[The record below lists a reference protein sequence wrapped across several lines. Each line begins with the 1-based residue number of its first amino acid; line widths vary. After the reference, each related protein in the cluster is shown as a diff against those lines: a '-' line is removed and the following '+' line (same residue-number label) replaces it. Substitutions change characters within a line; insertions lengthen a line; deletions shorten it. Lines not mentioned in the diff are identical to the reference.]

1 MATFNF
7 SNIDQAYDLINTSI
21 IKTPLVS
28 NDYINQITGGNIFFK
43 LENLQI
49 TGSFNF
55 RGASNKI
62 AKLTELTKKNGVVA
76 YSSGNHGQ
84 AVAYACQQNNI
95 SAKIVMPTTAP
106 KIKINN
112 TKKYGADI
120 IFYDPLTENRES
132 IAEVLADNEERAII
146 RPYEDHDIIAGQGT
160 AAKEIVAD
168 LKSFKIIPDL
178 YLCCCGGGGLIAG
191 TSTYLKYAYSNLF
204 SYSVEPEDFDD
215 TKKSLEKGKIV
226 SNFPGKRSICDALLA
241 SQPGKLTFAINQS
254 TLNGGLIVSEEEVKK
269 TIITLAENLK
279 IITEPGGAVAAA
291 AVLHKKINTKNKNVV
306 VMISGG
312 NIDSEMFLSLK

>member
-7 SNIDQAYDLINTSI
+7 SNIDEAYELINTCI

-49 TGSFNF
+49 TGSFKF

-112 TKKYGADI
+112 TNKYGADI

-132 IAEVLADNEERAII
+132 IAKTLADKEKRTII
-146 RPYEDHDIIAGQGT
+146 KPYDDYDIIAGQGT
-160 AAKEIVAD
+160 AAKEIVSD
-168 LKSFKIIPDL
+168 LKSLKIIPDL

-191 TSTYLKYAYSNLF
+191 TSTYLKYTFPNIC
-204 SYSVEPEDFDD
+204 SYSVEPENFDD

-226 SNFPGKRSICDALLA
+226 SNFFTKRSICDALLA
-241 SQPGKLTFAINQS
+241 PQPGKLTFAINNL
-254 TLNGGLIVSEEEVKK
+254 TLNGGLTVSEEEVKK

-291 AVLHKKINTKNKNVV
+291 VVLNKKINTKNKNVV

-312 NIDSEMFLSLK
+312 NIDSDMFLNLK

>member
-1 MATFNF
+1 MTLFNHT
-7 SNIDQAYDLINTSI
+7 NIDQAYELINTHI

-49 TGSFNF
+49 TGSFKF
-55 RGASNKI
+55 RGALHKI
-62 AKLTELTKKNGVVA
+62 KKLIDSIKENGVVA
-76 YSSGNHGQ
+76 YSSGNHAQ
-84 AVAYACQQNNI
+84 AVAYASQQNNI
-95 SAKIVMPTTAP
+95 NAKIVMPNTAP

-120 IFYDPLTENRES
+120 ILYDPYKEQREP
-132 IAEVLADNEERAII
+132 IAEILADKETRTII
-146 RPYEDHDIIAGQGT
+146 QPYDDHDIIAGQGT
-160 AAKEIVAD
+160 AAKEIVSD
-168 LKSFKIIPDL
+168 LESFNIIPDL

-191 TSTYLKYAYSNLF
+191 TSTYLKYAFPNIC

-215 TKKSLEKGKIV
+215 TKNSLEKGEIV
-226 SNFPGKRSICDALLA
+226 SNSPGSQSICDALLA
-241 SQPGKLTFAINQS
+241 SQPGKLTFTINKS
-254 TLNGGLIVSEEEVKK
+254 TLQGGLVVSEEEVKK

-291 AVLHKKINTKNKNVV
+291 AVLHKKINVQNKKVV

-312 NIDSEMFLSLK
+312 NIDSEMFASLK

>member
-1 MATFNF
+1 MTLFNHN
-7 SNIDQAYDLINTSI
+7 NIDQAYELINTYI

-49 TGSFNF
+49 TGSFKF
-55 RGASNKI
+55 RGALHKI
-62 AKLTELTKKNGVVA
+62 KKLIDSIKENGVVA
-76 YSSGNHGQ
+76 YSSGNHAQ
-84 AVAYACQQNNI
+84 AVAYASQQNNI
-95 SAKIVMPTTAP
+95 NAKIVMPNTAP

-112 TKKYGADI
+112 TKKYGEDI
-120 IFYDPLTENRES
+120 ILYDPYKEQREP
-132 IAEVLADNEERAII
+132 IAEILADKETRTII
-146 RPYEDHDIIAGQGT
+146 QPYDDHDIIAGQGT
-160 AAKEIVAD
+160 AAKEIVSD
-168 LKSFKIIPDL
+168 LESFKIIPDL

-191 TSTYLKYAYSNLF
+191 TSTYLKYAFPNIC

-215 TKKSLEKGKIV
+215 TKNSLEKGEIV
-226 SNFPGKRSICDALLA
+226 CNSPSSRSICDALLA
-241 SQPGKLTFAINQS
+241 PQPGKLTFTINQS
-254 TLNGGLIVSEEEVKK
+254 TLKGGLAVSEEEVKK

-291 AVLHKKINTKNKNVV
+291 AVLHKKINVQNKKVV

-312 NIDSEMFLSLK
+312 NIDSEMFANLK

>member
-7 SNIDQAYDLINTSI
+7 SNIDEAYDLINKFI

-28 NDYINQITGGNIFFK
+28 NDYINQLTGGNIFFK

-49 TGSFNF
+49 TGSFKF

-62 AKLTELTKKNGVVA
+62 AKLTEYTKKNGVVA
-76 YSSGNHGQ
+76 YSSGNHAQ
-84 AVAYACQQNNI
+84 AVAYASKQNNI
-95 SAKIVMPTTAP
+95 SAKIIMPASAP

-120 IFYDPLTENRES
+120 IFYDSQTDQREY
-132 IAEVLADNEERAII
+132 IAEVLAEKENRTII
-146 RPYEDHDIIAGQGT
+146 RPYDDYDIIAGQGT

-168 LKSFKIIPDL
+168 FENLKLIPDV

-191 TSTYLKYAYSNLF
+191 TSTYLKYAFPNIC
-204 SYSVEPEDFDD
+204 SYSVEPEYFDD
-215 TKKSLEKGKIV
+215 TKKSLEKGEIV
-226 SNFPGKRSICDALLA
+226 SNFPGKQSICDALLA
-241 SQPGKLTFAINQS
+241 PQPGKLTFTINQS
-254 TLNGGLIVSEEEVKK
+254 TLKGGLAVSEEEVKK

-291 AVLHKKINTKNKNVV
+291 AVLHKKINVQNKNVV

>member
-1 MATFNF
+1 MTLFNHT
-7 SNIDQAYDLINTSI
+7 NIDQAYELINTYI

-49 TGSFNF
+49 TGSFKI
-55 RGASNKI
+55 RGASHKI
-62 AKLTELTKKNGVVA
+62 TKLTESTIKNGVVA
-76 YSSGNHGQ
+76 YSSGNHAQ
-84 AVAYACQQNNI
+84 AVAHVSQQNNI
-95 SAKIVMPTTAP
+95 SAKIVMPSTAP

-120 IFYDPLTENRES
+120 IFYDPYKEQRES
-132 IAEVLADNEERAII
+132 IAEVLADKENRTII
-146 RPYEDHDIIAGQGT
+146 QPYDDHDIIAGQGT
-160 AAKEIVAD
+160 AAKEIVSD
-168 LKSFKIIPDL
+168 LESFKIIPDL

-191 TSTYLKYAYSNLF
+191 TSTYLKYAFPNIC

-215 TKKSLEKGKIV
+215 TKNSLEKGEIV
-226 SNFPGKRSICDALLA
+226 CNSPSSRSICDALLA
-241 SQPGKLTFAINQS
+241 PQPGKLTFTINQS
-254 TLNGGLIVSEEEVKK
+254 TLKGGLAVSEEEVKK

-291 AVLHKKINTKNKNVV
+291 AVLHNKINVQNKNVV

>member
-1 MATFNF
+1 MARFNF
-7 SNIDQAYDLINTSI
+7 NNIDQAYDLINTSI

-28 NDYINQITGGNIFFK
+28 NDYVNQITGGNIFFK

-49 TGSFNF
+49 TGSFKF
-55 RGASNKI
+55 RGAYHKI
-62 AKLTELTKKNGVVA
+62 AKLTESTKKNGVIA
-76 YSSGNHGQ
+76 YSSGNHAQ
-84 AVAYACQQNNI
+84 AVAYASQQNNI

-112 TKKYGADI
+112 TKKYGAEI
-120 IFYDPLTENRES
+120 IFYNPHMELRES
-132 IAEVLADNEERAII
+132 IAEILSDKENREII
-146 RPYEDHDIIAGQGT
+146 RPYDDHDIIAGQGT

-168 LKSFKIIPDL
+168 LESIKIIPDL

-191 TSTYLKYAYSNLF
+191 TSTYLKYAFPNIC
-204 SYSVEPEDFDD
+204 SYSVEPEYFDD
-215 TKKSLEKGKIV
+215 TKKSLEKGEIV
-226 SNFPGKRSICDALLA
+226 SNFPGKQSICDALLA
-241 SQPGKLTFAINQS
+241 PQPGKLTFTINQS
-254 TLNGGLIVSEEEVKK
+254 TLKGGLAVSEEEVKK

-291 AVLHKKINTKNKNVV
+291 AVLHKKINVQNKNVV

>member
-7 SNIDQAYDLINTSI
+7 SNIDEAYDLINQCI

-28 NDYINQITGGNIFFK
+28 NDYINQLTGGNIFFK

-49 TGSFNF
+49 TGSFKL

-62 AKLTELTKKNGVVA
+62 LKLKKLEKKNGVVA

-120 IFYDPLTENRES
+120 IFYEPLTENRES
-132 IAEVLADNEERAII
+132 IAEVLADKEGRSII

-168 LKSFKIIPDL
+168 LKSVKIIPDL

-191 TSTYLKYAYSNLF
+191 TSTYLKYAYPNIL

-215 TKKSLEKGKIV
+215 TKKSLEKGEIV
-226 SNFPGKRSICDALLA
+226 SNFLGKRSICDALLA
-241 SQPGKLTFAINQS
+241 PQPGKLTFAINQS
-254 TLNGGLIVSEEEVKK
+254 TLNGGLAVSEEEVKK
-269 TIITLAENLK
+269 TIIILAENLK

-291 AVLHKKINTKNKNVV
+291 VVLNKKINIKNKNVV

-312 NIDSEMFLSLK
+312 NIDSDMFLNLK

>member
-1 MATFNF
+1 MAPFNH
-7 SNIDQAYDLINTSI
+7 SNIDQAYEIINSRI

-49 TGSFNF
+49 TGSFKI
-55 RGASNKI
+55 RGASDKI
-62 AKLTELTKKNGVVA
+62 AKLTESTIKNGVVA
-76 YSSGNHGQ
+76 YSSGNHAQ
-84 AVAYACQQNNI
+84 AVAYVSQQNNI
-95 SAKIVMPTTAP
+95 SAKIVMPSTAP

-120 IFYDPLTENRES
+120 IFYDPYKEQRES
-132 IAEVLADNEERAII
+132 IAEVLADKENRTII
-146 RPYEDHDIIAGQGT
+146 QPYDDHDIIAGQGT
-160 AAKEIVAD
+160 AAKEIVSD
-168 LKSFKIIPDL
+168 LESFKIIPDL

-191 TSTYLKYAYSNLF
+191 TSTYLKYAFPNIC

-215 TKKSLEKGKIV
+215 TKNSLEKGEIV
-226 SNFPGKRSICDALLA
+226 CNSPSSRSICDALLA
-241 SQPGKLTFAINQS
+241 PQPGKLTFTINQS
-254 TLNGGLIVSEEEVKK
+254 TLMGGLAVSEEEVKK

-291 AVLHKKINTKNKNVV
+291 AVLHKKINVQNKNVV
-306 VMISGG
+306 VMISAG
-312 NIDSEMFLSLK
+312 NIDSEMFASLK

>member
-1 MATFNF
+1 MAPFNH
-7 SNIDQAYDLINTSI
+7 SNIDQAYELINTCI

-28 NDYINQITGGNIFFK
+28 NDYINQITGGNILFK

-49 TGSFNF
+49 TGSFKF
-55 RGASNKI
+55 RGASHKI
-62 AKLTELTKKNGVVA
+62 AKLTESTKKNGVVA

-84 AVAYACQQNNI
+84 AVAYASQLNNI
-95 SAKIVMPTTAP
+95 NAKIVMPTSAP

-120 IFYDPLTENRES
+120 ILYDPYKEQRES
-132 IAEVLADNEERAII
+132 IAEVLADKEKRTII
-146 RPYEDHDIIAGQGT
+146 KPYDDYDIIAGQGT
-160 AAKEIVAD
+160 AAKEIVSD
-168 LKSFKIIPDL
+168 LESFNIIPDL

-191 TSTYLKYAYSNLF
+191 TSTYLKYAFPNIC
-204 SYSVEPEDFDD
+204 SYSVEPENFDD
-215 TKKSLEKGKIV
+215 TKNSLEKGEIV
-226 SNFPGKRSICDALLA
+226 RNSSGSQSICDALLA
-241 SQPGKLTFAINQS
+241 PQPGKLTFTINQS
-254 TLNGGLIVSEEEVKK
+254 TLHGGLVVSEEEVKK

-291 AVLHKKINTKNKNVV
+291 AVLHKKINVQNKNVV

-312 NIDSEMFLSLK
+312 NIDSEMFASLK

>member
-1 MATFNF
+1 MAPFNH
-7 SNIDQAYDLINTSI
+7 SNIDQAYEIINSRI

-49 TGSFNF
+49 TGSFKI
-55 RGASNKI
+55 RGASHKI
-62 AKLTELTKKNGVVA
+62 TKLTESTIKNGVVA
-76 YSSGNHGQ
+76 YSSGNHAQ
-84 AVAYACQQNNI
+84 AVAYVSQQNNI
-95 SAKIVMPTTAP
+95 SAKIVMPSTAP

-120 IFYDPLTENRES
+120 IFYDPYKEQRES
-132 IAEVLADNEERAII
+132 IAEVLADKENRTII
-146 RPYEDHDIIAGQGT
+146 QPYDDHDIIAGQGT
-160 AAKEIVAD
+160 AAKEIVSD
-168 LKSFKIIPDL
+168 LESFKIIPDL

-191 TSTYLKYAYSNLF
+191 TSTYLKYAFPNIC

-215 TKKSLEKGKIV
+215 TKNSLEKGEIV
-226 SNFPGKRSICDALLA
+226 CNSPSSRSICDALLA
-241 SQPGKLTFAINQS
+241 PQPGKLTFTINKS
-254 TLNGGLIVSEEEVKK
+254 TLQGGLVVSEEEVKK

-279 IITEPGGAVAAA
+279 IITEPGGVAAAA
-291 AVLHKKINTKNKNVV
+291 AVLHKKINVQNKKVV

-312 NIDSEMFLSLK
+312 NIDSGMFASLK

>member
-1 MATFNF
+1 MTIFNH
-7 SNIDQAYDLINTSI
+7 SHIAQAYELINTYI

-28 NDYINQITGGNIFFK
+28 NDYINQITGGNILFK

-49 TGSFNF
+49 TGSFKF
-55 RGASNKI
+55 RGASHKI
-62 AKLTELTKKNGVVA
+62 AKLTESTKKNGVVA
-76 YSSGNHGQ
+76 YSSGNHAQ
-84 AVAYACQQNNI
+84 AVAYASQQNNI
-95 SAKIVMPTTAP
+95 SAKIIMPTTAP

-215 TKKSLEKGKIV
+215 TKKSLEKGEIV
-226 SNFPGKRSICDALLA
+226 SNFLGKRSICDALLA
-241 SQPGKLTFAINQS
+241 PQPGKLTFAINQL
-254 TLNGGLIVSEEEVKK
+254 TLNGGLAVSEEEVKK

-279 IITEPGGAVAAA
+279 IITEPGGAAAAA
-291 AVLHKKINTKNKNVV
+291 AVLHKKINVQNKNVV

-312 NIDSEMFLSLK
+312 NIDSEMFASLK

>member
-1 MATFNF
+1 MTLFNHT
-7 SNIDQAYDLINTSI
+7 NIDQAYELINTFI

-28 NDYINQITGGNIFFK
+28 NDYINQITGGNILFK

-49 TGSFNF
+49 TGSFKF
-55 RGASNKI
+55 RGASHKI
-62 AKLTELTKKNGVVA
+62 AKLTESTIKNGVVA
-76 YSSGNHGQ
+76 YSSGNHAQ
-84 AVAYACQQNNI
+84 AVAYVSQQNNI
-95 SAKIVMPTTAP
+95 SAKIVMPSTAP

-120 IFYDPLTENRES
+120 IFYDPYKEQRES
-132 IAEVLADNEERAII
+132 IAEVLADKENRTII
-146 RPYEDHDIIAGQGT
+146 QPYDDHDIIAGQGT
-160 AAKEIVAD
+160 AAKEIVSD
-168 LKSFKIIPDL
+168 LESFKIIPDL

-191 TSTYLKYAYSNLF
+191 TSTYLKYAFPNIC

-215 TKKSLEKGKIV
+215 TKNSLEKGEIV
-226 SNFPGKRSICDALLA
+226 CNSPSSRSICDALLA
-241 SQPGKLTFAINQS
+241 PQPGKLTFTINQS
-254 TLNGGLIVSEEEVKK
+254 TLKGGLAVSEEEVKK

-291 AVLHKKINTKNKNVV
+291 AVLHKKINVQNKNVV

-312 NIDSEMFLSLK
+312 NIDSEMFASLK